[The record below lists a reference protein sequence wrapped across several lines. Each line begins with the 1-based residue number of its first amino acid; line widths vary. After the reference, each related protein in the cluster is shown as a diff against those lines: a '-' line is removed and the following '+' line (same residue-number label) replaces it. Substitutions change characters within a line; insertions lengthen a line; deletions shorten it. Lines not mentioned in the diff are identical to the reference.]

1 MCIQKTAAVQRR
13 DLEGSVGIT
22 HHIWLPRG
30 QTSIHMQAHAD
41 LGTFLTL
48 WREKRL
54 QCSHACFEKL
64 ANEGPVPWAT
74 CAMSLCQRVK
84 LQVKAEQRERQSSE
98 MLQRSSSEA
107 TSHL

>member
-1 MCIQKTAAVQRR
+1 M
-13 DLEGSVGIT
+13 DIT

-48 WREKRL
+48 WREKRQ
-54 QCSHACFEKL
+54 QCRRACFEKL

-98 MLQRSSSEA
+98 MLQHSSSEA
-107 TSHL
+107 TSHLFSAV